1 MKKPFSSS
9 RRSRPASPSPA
20 RVRHSAGKAGA
31 RKSAVKAGAPT
42 AFAVQLPDGAG
53 PLELVRCPW
62 PGTDPLYITY
72 HDQEWGVPE
81 WDGRALYEKLTL
93 DGFQAG
99 LSWITILR
107 KREAF
112 RSAFDGFVP
121 QLVARYDSDKIAEL
135 MNNPGI
141 VRHRAKIEAAVAGA
155 RAWLPIEEKT
165 GFAQYIWGFVDG
177 RPIRHVYRAMR
188 DIPAA
193 TELSRT
199 IAKDLRGRGFG
210 FCGPTV
216 VYAFMQACGL
226 VNDHLIGC
234 YRHAECQ
241 AMR

>member
-1 MKKPFSSS
+1 
-9 RRSRPASPSPA
+9 
-20 RVRHSAGKAGA
+20 
-31 RKSAVKAGAPT
+31 
-42 AFAVQLPDGAG
+42 
-53 PLELVRCPW
+53 
-62 PGTDPLYITY
+62 
-72 HDQEWGVPE
+72 VPE
-81 WDGRALYEKLTL
+81 RDGRALYEKLVL

-121 QLVARYDSDKIAEL
+121 QLVARYDGKKINEL
-135 MNNPGI
+135 MDDPGI
-141 VRHRAKIEAAVAGA
+141 IRHRAKIEAAVAGA
-155 RAWLPIEEKT
+155 RAWLAIEEKG
-165 GFAQYIWGFVDG
+165 GFAQYIWDFVDG
-177 RPIRHVYRAMR
+177 RPVCNEYRTMH

-234 YRHAECQ
+234 YRHAECH